1 MLRPS
6 MATVVAMLEGGLPL
20 GEPRVESLNF
30 LRFYGRRFTEP
41 AMVEGG
47 GENGFLYRIGTTS
60 LTSSSS
66 GVHASMSYLS
76 SQQVSG
82 PR

>member
-1 MLRPS
+1 MQ
-6 MATVVAMLEGGLPL
+6 
-20 GEPRVESLNF
+20 
-30 LRFYGRRFTEP
+30 

-66 GVHASMSYLS
+66 GVHTSMSYLS
-76 SQQVSG
+76 SQQILG